1 MIKIGITGSLA
12 SGKTTVSKILSHK
25 RGPLFSADQAVKEI
39 YKAKDFRSLLRKKF
53 NIKNNNLIK
62 QSLKKI
68 ILANKKNI
76 KILEKIIHPRVR
88 KRMKKFT
95 FINKD
100 QKLLFY
106 EIPLLIESKLMNYFN
121 LIIFVRSKKKL
132 RLKRFMLKKGNK
144 NLFTLL
150 DKQQMDDSKK
160 IKFCDHIVLND
171 KNIKILKK
179 NLSVIIKKYE

>member
-1 MIKIGITGSLA
+1 MIKIGITGTLA

-39 YKAKDFRSLLRKKF
+39 YKAKDFRSLLSKKF

-62 QSLKKI
+62 RSLKKI

-100 QKLLFY
+100 KKLLFY
-106 EIPLLIESKLMNYFN
+106 EIPLLIESKLMKHFN
-121 LIIFVRSKKKL
+121 LIIFIKAKRSL
-132 RLKRFMLKKGNK
+132 RLKRFKLKRGDKK
-144 NLFTLL
+144 LFNLL
-150 DKQQMDDSKK
+150 DMKQFNDSKK
-160 IKFCDHIVLND
+160 IKYSDHVVVNE
-171 KNIKILKK
+171 KNLKFLKK
-179 NLSVIIKKYE
+179 NLYGIISKYE

>member
-1 MIKIGITGSLA
+1 
-12 SGKTTVSKILSHK
+12 
-25 RGPLFSADQAVKEI
+25 
-39 YKAKDFRSLLRKKF
+39 
-53 NIKNNNLIK
+53 
-62 QSLKKI
+62 
-68 ILANKKNI
+68 
-76 KILEKIIHPRVR
+76 
-88 KRMKKFT
+88 MKKFT

-144 NLFTLL
+144 KLFTLL

-160 IKFCDHIVLND
+160 IKLCDHVVLND